1 MQRFKLNIAHSVVT
15 QQNSGLAS
23 MDTDLVLD
31 LFRRT
36 SEEDDAS
43 SAVKKSTKEAT
54 GPTSQKNMLQGL
66 EDLPPEEEY
75 EGLDLKSFMSS
86 FDR

>member
-1 MQRFKLNIAHSVVT
+1 
-15 QQNSGLAS
+15 

-36 SEEDDAS
+36 SGEEDTS
-43 SAVKKSTKEAT
+43 STSKKSSKEAA
-54 GPTSQKNMLQGL
+54 GPVNQKNLLQGL

-75 EGLDLKSFMSS
+75 EGMDLKSFMSS
-86 FDR
+86 L

>member
-1 MQRFKLNIAHSVVT
+1 
-15 QQNSGLAS
+15 

-36 SEEDDAS
+36 SEEEDTS
-43 SAVKKSTKEAT
+43 GGSKKGSKEAA
-54 GPTSQKNMLQGL
+54 GPVNQKNLLQGL

-75 EGLDLKSFMSS
+75 EGMDLKSFMSS
-86 FDR
+86 LDR

>member
-1 MQRFKLNIAHSVVT
+1 
-15 QQNSGLAS
+15 

-36 SEEDDAS
+36 SEDEDNAN
-43 SAVKKSTKEAT
+43 AAKKNAKEASR
-54 GPTSQKNMLQGL
+54 PVNQKNLLQGL

-75 EGLDLKSFMSS
+75 EGLDLKSFMTSL
-86 FDR
+86 DR